1 MWKNEGLDL
10 TSHHRIDVMVRS
22 PDYFAKGRANDE
34 EAQMTVGGT
43 RDLIVV
49 HQVGRLDHGVIG
61 PAARLL
67 LRYYRWPLGP
77 GGWTANVQGAWA
89 EGPNGKLACSPL

>member
-1 MWKNEGLDL
+1 MWKNESLDL
-10 TSHHRIDVMVRS
+10 TSRHQIDVMVRS
-22 PDYFAKGRANDE
+22 LDYFAKHQANDE
-34 EAQMTVGGT
+34 VAQTTIGGT
-43 RDLIVV
+43 GDLIVV
-49 HQVGRLDHGVIG
+49 HEVCLLDHGVIG